1 MITVPE
7 VVESII
13 KRSPYL
19 EDALSRG
26 IINVSSLARRILPQV
41 RDEAMKEI
49 REGAVIMAINR
60 LSSNLKRRNEIR
72 RDVFSAAPDL
82 LVRSGLIERTF
93 AFSETLVRRQKELLD
108 RISLRRSFFITFTH
122 GVFEMTVIAS
132 RDLDELIKKVFKGEK
147 LVYRVE
153 SLSAITVKLP
163 QGNTEIPGIYSYI
176 LKALAW
182 EWINVVE
189 VVSTANE
196 LTLIIQDQVIERA
209 FFILKNLA

>member
-7 VVESII
+7 IVDKII

-19 EDALSRG
+19 EDALSQG
-26 IINVSSLARRILPQV
+26 IINVSALARRILPQV

-60 LSSNLKRRNEIR
+60 LTSDLKGRNEVRRNI
-72 RDVFSAAPDL
+72 FSAAPNL
-82 LVRSGLIERTF
+82 LVRSGLIEMTF

-108 RISLRRSFFITFTH
+108 RISSRRDFFITFTH
-122 GVFEMTVIAS
+122 GVFEVTVIAS
-132 RDLDELIKKVFKGEK
+132 RDLDELIKKVFKDEK
-147 LVYRVE
+147 LVYQVD
-153 SLSAITVKLP
+153 SLSAITLKLP
-163 QGNTEIPGIYSYI
+163 RGNTEIPGIYSYI

-182 EWINVVE
+182 EYINVVE

-196 LTLIIQDQVIERA
+196 LTLIIRDQVIERA